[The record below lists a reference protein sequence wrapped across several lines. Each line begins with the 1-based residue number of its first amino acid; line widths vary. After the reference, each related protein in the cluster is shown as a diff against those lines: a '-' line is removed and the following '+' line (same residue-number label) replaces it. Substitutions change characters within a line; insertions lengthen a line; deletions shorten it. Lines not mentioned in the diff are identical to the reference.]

1 MAAEEEGLT
10 GPGGTRPVPGP
21 ESGRGQNPQ
30 PAPEAASQP
39 VQGPA
44 GAPGTEHRPEP
55 RSVPELLLGRPPMT
69 RPLPTFDAEAAPAEP
84 GPLFVDWLATA
95 LDAGVLDPQVVTLST
110 VDADGMPDA
119 RVLVLRDIDAAGTGW
134 VFSAAADSPKG
145 RQLGDHPAAAIT
157 VYWPQLGRQVRV
169 RGTVERAAD
178 QVAAAEFAT
187 RSPAARIGA
196 LVGRQSEPL
205 ASPAEYEEAVA
216 VARRRLEATPDAVAA
231 GHTVY
236 TLWAHEVEFWQGH
249 AERHHVR
256 LRYTRTGPVRTP
268 EWSRT
273 LLWP

>member
-10 GPGGTRPVPGP
+10 GPGETRPVAGHGPGR
-21 ESGRGQNPQ
+21 E
-30 PAPEAASQP
+30 PAPEPCPAAGSE
-39 VQGPA
+39 VR
-44 GAPGTEHRPEP
+44 TEP
-55 RSVPELLLGRPPMT
+55 RSVPELMLGRPPMT

-95 LDAGVLDPQVVTLST
+95 LHAGVLDPQVFTLST

-119 RVLVLRDIDAAGTGW
+119 RVLVLRDVDPAGTGW
-134 VFSAAADSPKG
+134 VFSTAADSPKG
-145 RQLGDHPAAAIT
+145 RQLADHPAAALT

-178 QVAAAEFAT
+178 QVAGAEFAT

-205 ASPAEYEEAVA
+205 GSPAEYEEAVA
-216 VARRRLEATPDAVAA
+216 VARRRLETTPDAVAA
-231 GHTVY
+231 GHAVY
-236 TLWAHEVEFWQGH
+236 TLWAHEVEFWQGD

>member
-1 MAAEEEGLT
+1 MAADEEGLT
-10 GPGGTRPVPGP
+10 GPGEVW
-21 ESGRGQNPQ
+21 
-30 PAPEAASQP
+30 PAPEP
-39 VQGPA
+39 DPRPGPDVRA
-44 GAPGTEHRPEP
+44 EHPAEHRPEP
-55 RSVPELLLGRPPMT
+55 RSVPELLLGRPPMA
-69 RPLPTFDAEAAPAEP
+69 RPLPSFDAESAPAEP

-95 LDAGVLDPQVVTLST
+95 LAAGVPDPQVVTLST
-110 VDADGMPDA
+110 VDADGLPDA
-119 RVLVLRDIDAAGTGW
+119 RVLVLRDVDASGTGW

-145 RQLGDHPAAAIT
+145 RQLADHPAAALT

-178 QVAAAEFAT
+178 LVAAAEFAT
-187 RSPAARIGA
+187 RSPAARVGA

-205 ASPAEYEEAVA
+205 GSLTEYDEAVA

-231 GHTVY
+231 GHAVY
-236 TLWAHEVEFWQGH
+236 TLWAHEVEYWQGD
-249 AERHHVR
+249 AERRHVR

>member
-10 GPGGTRPVPGP
+10 GPGETRPAAGPGP
-21 ESGRGQNPQ
+21 GGE
-30 PAPEAASQP
+30 PAPAA
-39 VQGPA
+39 
-44 GAPGTEHRPEP
+44 P
-55 RSVPELLLGRPPMT
+55 RSVPELMLGRPPMA
-69 RPLPTFDAEAAPAEP
+69 RPLPTFDTEAAPAEP

-95 LDAGVLDPQVVTLST
+95 LHAGVPDPQVFTLST

-119 RVLVLRDIDAAGTGW
+119 RVLVLRDVDAAGTGW

-145 RQLGDHPAAAIT
+145 RQLADHPAAALT

-178 QVAAAEFAT
+178 QVAGAEFAT

-231 GHTVY
+231 GHAVY
-236 TLWAHEVEFWQGH
+236 TLWAHEVEFWQGD

>member
-10 GPGGTRPVPGP
+10 GPGEATPAPRPDHGSEPRSESRS
-21 ESGRGQNPQ
+21 ESGS
-30 PAPEAASQP
+30 EARS
-39 VQGPA
+39 
-44 GAPGTEHRPEP
+44 GTRPEP
-55 RSVPELLLGRPPMT
+55 RSVPELLLGRPPMA
-69 RPLPTFDAEAAPAEP
+69 RPLPSFDPDTAPAEP

-95 LDAGVLDPQVVTLST
+95 FAAGVLDPQVVTLST
-110 VDADGMPDA
+110 VDADGLPDA
-119 RVLVLRDIDAAGTGW
+119 RVLVVRDVDASGTGW

-145 RQLGDHPAAAIT
+145 RQLADHPAAAMT
-157 VYWPQLGRQVRV
+157 LYWPPLGRQIRV

-187 RSPAARIGA
+187 RSPASRVAS

-205 ASPAEYEEAVA
+205 ASLGEYEEASA
-216 VARRRLEATPDAVAA
+216 SARRRLEATPDAVAA
-231 GHTVY
+231 GHAVY
-236 TLWAHEVEFWQGH
+236 TLWAHEVEFWQGE
-249 AERHHVR
+249 ANRGHVR